1 MDWHAYVT
9 GELIEARLAEYR
21 AQAAV
26 ARLVAAHRPPR
37 QPLRVAIGG
46 GLIRLG
52 SWIVGGDPENRLKT
66 SYRRA

>member
-1 MDWHAYVT
+1 MDWHEYVT
-9 GELIEARLAEYR
+9 GELIEQSIAERR

-37 QPLRVAIGG
+37 PPLRAKIGG
-46 GLIRLG
+46 ALIRLG
-52 SWIVGGDPENRLKT
+52 SWIVGAEPEERLKA